1 MELYRKTWTWNQWHT
16 SPYIL
21 NDFANWGFVKAS
33 DGTEIDVSDLESWAG
48 WTSGSKTLGMNIKWK
63 YDKLASSTK
72 NTFTIGVK
80 PQGDGGWC
88 WGYGRGL
95 FTGIRLN
102 YVNAPQGSG
111 FNLMLREDGYYN
123 QYADIGQT
131 TSYNTK
137 IFFIPLINNGFILN
151 TRLNGNA
158 NQENADPD
166 GAGYAGQTPTLKTIY
181 WNPGNGTSEG
191 ANKTVI
197 ALPPSE
203 KIDALGYTYIT
214 QLDYNGYSGG
224 NTYRYIW
231 TDPNNIASMQYLESI
246 SNIGYASHTNVT
258 QDVCTL
264 IRYPYQNSYLDN
276 LYIMTTMPRQ
286 FDNDTAYFTIQGRNF
301 MKVFNNIV
309 VELPIS

>member
-21 NDFANWGFVKAS
+21 NDFSNWGFVEAS
-33 DGTEIDVSDLESWAG
+33 DGSEIDVSNLETW
-48 WTSGSKTLGMNIKWK
+48 SGYGYTGGYYTYGKNIKWK
-63 YDKLASSTK
+63 YDKIASTTNNVFSLGIAGTGSGWGY
-72 NTFTIGVK
+72 NRGSFIGVRFNYR
-80 PQGDGGWC
+80 GG
-88 WGYGRGL
+88 
-95 FTGIRLN
+95 TK
-102 YVNAPQGSG
+102 GSG
-111 FNLMLREDGYYN
+111 FNLTMN
-123 QYADIGQT
+123 QDSWLNTSSEVIIGT
-131 TSYNTK
+131 GAIPK
-137 IFFIPLINNGFILN
+137 VFFIPLINNGFLLN
-151 TRLNGNA
+151 IRLNGNA

-166 GAGYAGQTPTLKTIY
+166 GAYYSGQTPTLTTTY
-181 WNPGNGTSEG
+181 WNPGNNSTNG

-203 KIDALGYTYIT
+203 RIGALGYTYLVQQDGESNAT
-214 QLDYNGYSGG
+214 MTNDH
-224 NTYRYIW
+224 YIW
-231 TDPNNIASMQYLESI
+231 TDPNNVATMQYRESI
-246 SNIGYASHTNVT
+246 SSIGYASHTNIT

-286 FDNDTAYFTIQGRNF
+286 FDNSTAYFTIQNRNF

>member
-1 MELYRKTWTWNQWHT
+1 MELYRKTWTWNQWRT

-21 NDFANWGFVKAS
+21 NDFANWGFVTAS
-33 DGTEIDVSDLESWAG
+33 DGSEIDVSNLESWAG
-48 WTSGSKTLGMNIKWK
+48 YTNAKTLGMNIKWK

-72 NTFTIGVK
+72 NTFTIGIK
-80 PQGDGGWC
+80 QQGDGGWS
-88 WGYGRGL
+88 WGYSRGVL
-95 FTGIRLN
+95 IGIRLN
-102 YVNAPQGSG
+102 YINAPQGSG

-123 QYADIGQT
+123 QYADVGIT

-137 IFFIPLINNGFILN
+137 VFFIPLINNGFILN
-151 TRLNGNA
+151 TRLNGNG

-166 GAGYAGQTPTLKTIY
+166 GANYAGQTPTLKTIY
-181 WNPGNGTSEG
+181 WNPGNSTSEG

-231 TDPNNIASMQYLESI
+231 TDPNNVASMQYLESI
-246 SNIGYASHTNVT
+246 SSIGYDSHTNVT

-276 LYIMTTMPRQ
+276 LYIMTTMPKQ

-309 VELPIS
+309 VELPTS